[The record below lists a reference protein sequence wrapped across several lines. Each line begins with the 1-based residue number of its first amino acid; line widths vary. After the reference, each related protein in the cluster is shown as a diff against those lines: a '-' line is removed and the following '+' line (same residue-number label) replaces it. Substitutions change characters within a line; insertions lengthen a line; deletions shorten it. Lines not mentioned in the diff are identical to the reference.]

1 MDSKSVILGMA
12 LGAAVGGG
20 GAIGQ
25 VTELLR
31 RGNTGRSRIPGNDVA
46 PRLNIFGAEVRPT
59 EGGFLPLFWPFRTT
73 TGRADA
79 LEDRL
84 LALGGVLSM
93 PDDKFPETNVR
104 MTAGQ
109 YNWLIRRMNEGDGG
123 QTMREEMSDLVEGP
137 GFADLDPKD
146 QIAAIRRIRSARWK
160 AATAAALDE
169 FPDLNR
175 AVTRDREM
183 RAVLG
188 RSPPPEVE

>member
-1 MDSKSVILGMA
+1 
-12 LGAAVGGG
+12 
-20 GAIGQ
+20 
-25 VTELLR
+25 
-31 RGNTGRSRIPGNDVA
+31 
-46 PRLNIFGAEVRPT
+46 
-59 EGGFLPLFWPFRTT
+59 
-73 TGRADA
+73 
-79 LEDRL
+79 
-84 LALGGVLSM
+84 
-93 PDDKFPETNVR
+93 